1 MRFPSQYTVPLNPR
15 YTVAAVE
22 EERALIKDALELSE
36 PQLAEAKKWGSTI
49 SFIFTN
55 AEMNEL
61 QLRQGHIACPRAH
74 VQHFLNTALEYSNL
88 GYVISEVELA
98 RVEGGYQALCQVA
111 MFVPAE

>member
-1 MRFPSQYTVPLNPR
+1 MRFPSQDTVALNPR
-15 YTVAAVE
+15 YTVAAIE
-22 EERALIKDALELSE
+22 EERALIKDALEFSE
-36 PQLAEAKKWGSTI
+36 EQLADAMNWKGTV

-55 AEMNEL
+55 AEMNQL

-88 GYVISEVELA
+88 GYVISEVELE

-111 MFVPAE
+111 RFVPAA